1 MGCNHPGGPLR
12 VGRGAARD
20 QRGGSE
26 LSDGLDAVFRTHWW
40 RAVATVTRLVGDLEL
55 AEDAVQEACAAAVV
69 KWRNGGVPAN
79 PAAWLVGTARHK
91 ALDWQRREARR
102 LQKEE
107 AAVRE
112 FRKPD
117 RPSQTGPITDDQLAL
132 IFLCCHP
139 ALGPGVQVSLT
150 LRSVCGL
157 TTAEIAALFLMPEP
171 TMAQRL
177 VRAKRKIREAGIPFR
192 VPPDHALANRLS
204 TVLRVVYLVFTE
216 GHRASAR
223 EELVRPELCEEAIRL
238 ARALADLLP
247 EEPEVTGLLA
257 LMLLV
262 DGRRPGRMDAAGE
275 LVLLENQDR
284 SRWDHAKI
292 TEGAALVETGLRARR
307 PGPYLIQAAIAA
319 CHSTAP
325 NGAATDWGEIAA
337 LYGELVRLEPT
348 PVVEANRAVAV
359 AMVQGPAAGLATL
372 DAMVADSRLARWPPL
387 HMGRAELLSRL
398 GRYTEA
404 VDAYQAALSLEP
416 PGVERAFITRRIR
429 ELVPPQTDTAP

>member
-1 MGCNHPGGPLR
+1 M
-12 VGRGAARD
+12 
-20 QRGGSE
+20 
-26 LSDGLDAVFRTHWW
+26 
-40 RAVATVTRLVGDLEL
+40 
-55 AEDAVQEACAAAVV
+55 QEACEAAVV
-69 KWRNGGVPAN
+69 QWRTGGVPAN

-91 ALDWQRREARR
+91 ARDWQRREARR

-112 FRKPD
+112 FQGPE
-117 RPSQTGPITDDQLAL
+117 RPSRPGSITDDQLAL

-139 ALGPGVQVSLT
+139 ALDPGVQVSLT
-150 LRSVCGL
+150 LRSVSGL
-157 TTAEIAALFLMPEP
+157 TTAEIAALFLTPEP

-192 VPPDHALANRLS
+192 VPPDDPLADRLS

-223 EELVRPELCEEAIRL
+223 EEHVRPELCEEAIRL
-238 ARALADLLP
+238 ARALAEFLP

-257 LMLLV
+257 LLLLV
-262 DGRRPGRMDAAGE
+262 NGRRPGRIDAAGE
-275 LVLLENQDR
+275 LVLLEDQDR
-284 SRWDHAKI
+284 SRWDYGKI
-292 TEGAALVETGLRARR
+292 SEGATLVEHALRARR

-325 NGAATDWGEIAA
+325 NAAATDRGEIAA
-337 LYGELVRLEPT
+337 LYGELARFEPT

-359 AMVQGPAAGLATL
+359 AMVEGPAAGLAIL
-372 DAMVADSRLARWPPL
+372 DGMAADPRLARWPPL
-387 HMGRAELLSRL
+387 HMGRADLLSRL
-398 GRYTEA
+398 GRYAEA

-416 PGVERAFITRRIR
+416 PGAERAFISRRIR
-429 ELVPPQTDTAP
+429 RLMPSAADAQP

>member
-1 MGCNHPGGPLR
+1 M
-12 VGRGAARD
+12 
-20 QRGGSE
+20 
-26 LSDGLDAVFRTHWW
+26 LD
-40 RAVATVTRLVGDLEL
+40 
-55 AEDAVQEACAAAVV
+55 
-69 KWRNGGVPAN
+69 P
-79 PAAWLVGTARHK
+79 
-91 ALDWQRREARR
+91 ALD
-102 LQKEE
+102 
-107 AAVRE
+107 
-112 FRKPD
+112 
-117 RPSQTGPITDDQLAL
+117 
-132 IFLCCHP
+132 
-139 ALGPGVQVSLT
+139 PGVQVSLT

-216 GHRASAR
+216 GHRPSAR

-359 AMVQGPAAGLATL
+359 AMVQGPAAIL
-372 DAMVADSRLARWPPL
+372 DAMAADSRLARWPPL
-387 HMGRAELLSRL
+387 HVGRAELLSRL

-429 ELVPPQTDTAP
+429 ELAPPQSDPQRC